1 MLRKIATPFKLVLL
15 YVLMLLLLAAD
26 DILQATQSIAEQVK
40 TTETSYRLADD
51 ALEAI
56 RLDIYRVSVAGR
68 DGLLSRRPSD
78 ARAAV
83 MENQRDIETQIQ
95 FLRKAAAP
103 DKIASVEQIE
113 DNVNSYLKT
122 IYSMTD
128 QPYSA
133 DSQKRLDDALGAR
146 LSVVNLAAAFS
157 KWNDANFE
165 TEQKDIESSLSHLR
179 TEIITILALI
189 ALLGAAAGG
198 AALYQMAGIE
208 KSNQQA
214 HAKVTKAQEELK
226 SLSHQLVSAQEEE
239 RKALS
244 RELHDEIGQSLTA
257 LKFELANTEKI
268 ARAEGSAVMT
278 HLQNIREI
286 ADQTLR
292 ASKNISSGLRPPM
305 LDDLGLV
312 SALNWFTAEF
322 SRRTG
327 ISVELTADGEVS
339 RMNEP
344 HRTCV
349 FRVVQ
354 ESLTNCARHSGAK
367 NVTVNLDSNDEV
379 LTLTVTDDGTGF
391 KPGQRV
397 GTGLGLLSMQERAA
411 ELGGTLEII
420 SHPGSGTRIQLAVPA
435 AAPIRPV
442 AAAPRR

>member
-1 MLRKIATPFKLVLL
+1 MLRKIATPFKLVLV
-15 YVLMLLLLAAD
+15 YILLLLFLAGD
-26 DILQATQSIAEQVK
+26 DILEATHSIAEQVR
-40 TTETSYRLADD
+40 TTEDSYRLADD

-56 RLDIYRVSVAGR
+56 RLDIYKISVAAR
-68 DGLLSRRPSD
+68 DGLLSRGAGD

-83 MENQRDIETQIQ
+83 IENEREIETQIQ
-95 FLRKAAAP
+95 FLRETADP
-103 DKIASVEQIE
+103 DGIASLQQIE
-113 DNVNSYLKT
+113 DNVHTYLKA
-122 IYSMTD
+122 IYSVMD

-133 DSQKRLDDALGAR
+133 DSQRKLKDALGSR
-146 LSVVNLAAAFS
+146 QSIVNVAAAFS
-157 KWNDANFE
+157 KWNDSNFE
-165 TEQKDIESSLSHLR
+165 TEQKGIGRSLRNLR

-189 ALLGAAAGG
+189 ALLGTAAGG
-198 AALYQMAGIE
+198 AALYGITGIE
-208 KSNQQA
+208 KSNQQS

-226 SLSHQLVSAQEEE
+226 SLSRQLVSAQEEE

-268 ARAEGSAVMT
+268 ARAEGSAVMV

-286 ADQTLR
+286 ANQTLR
-292 ASKNISSGLRPPM
+292 ASKNISLGLRPPM

-327 ISVELTADGEVS
+327 ISVEMTADGEVS
-339 RMNEP
+339 RLSEA

-354 ESLTNCARHSGAK
+354 ESLTNCARHSQAK
-367 NVTVNLDSNDEV
+367 NVTVKLDSNEEF
-379 LTLTVTDDGTGF
+379 LTLTVTDDGAGF
-391 KPGQRV
+391 EPGRRV

-411 ELGGTLEII
+411 ELGGTLEIV
-420 SHPGSGTRIQLAVPA
+420 SHPGSGTKIQIAIPA
-435 AAPIRPV
+435 GSVVI
-442 AAAPRR
+442 